1 MFKITAGRGFQ
12 ITFANGW
19 TVSVQWGTGNYCENR
34 TVAITRFTD
43 WETVDREVGA
53 EGCPDAEIAAWKSD
67 GKWFDFGSDEVAGH
81 QTPASV
87 AAFIA
92 QIAARP

>member
-34 TVAITRFTD
+34 TLAISHFAD
-43 WETVDREVGA
+43 WEQVDREAGA
-53 EGCPDAEIAAWKSD
+53 AGSKTAEIAAWDRD

-81 QTPASV
+81 QTPEQV

-92 QIAARP
+92 QIAMRS

>member
-12 ITFANGW
+12 MTFANGW

-34 TVAITRFTD
+34 QVLISQFAD

-53 EGCPDAEIAAWKSD
+53 AGSATAEIAAWDKD
-67 GKWFDFGSDEVAGH
+67 GKWFDFGTDEVAGW
-81 QTPASV
+81 QTPDQV

-92 QIAARP
+92 QIAMRS